1 MELGGRQVV
10 VTGAAGGIGA
20 AICRLLA
27 RHGARLVLT
36 GRNQRA
42 LDQLAAELG
51 GEVVVADLMRDD
63 DVERLADVAAGA
75 DALVLNAGVG
85 DDPPLAAV
93 TTADI
98 DGVLSTNLRAPMV
111 LATRFAQAHL
121 DAGRPG
127 ALVFVGSVA
136 GVTTTPGTRLYNA
149 SKFGLRGFALALH
162 QELYGTGVTATHV
175 APGFIR
181 DAGMFVNSGTELPPG
196 VRTSPPEA
204 VATAVVRA
212 IERGPAELFAAPTEL
227 RLAATVASMA
237 PGVGAAIL
245 RRLGAGT
252 RRPHGRQQDPS
263 GPASSGDKQA

>member
-1 MELGGRQVV
+1 MELVGRQVV

-20 AICRLLA
+20 ATCRLLA
-27 RHGARLVLT
+27 QRGARLVLT

-51 GEVVVADLMRDD
+51 AEVVVADLTRDV
-63 DVERLADVAAGA
+63 DVERLAGVAAGA

-85 DDPPLAAV
+85 DDPPLAEV
-93 TTADI
+93 TPADI
-98 DGVLSTNLRAPMV
+98 DGVLATNLRAPMV
-111 LATRFAQAHL
+111 LATAFAQTHVA
-121 DAGRPG
+121 AGTPG

-136 GVTTTPGTRLYNA
+136 GVTATPGTRLYNA

-162 QELYGTGVTATHV
+162 QELHGTGVTATHV

-181 DAGMFVNSGTELPPG
+181 DAGMFANSGMELPPG

-204 VATAVVRA
+204 VATGVARA
-212 IERGPAELFAAPTEL
+212 ITRGPAELFVAPTEL
-227 RLAATVASMA
+227 RLAATMSSMA
-237 PGVGAAIL
+237 PAMGAAIL

-252 RRPHGRQQDPS
+252 RRPDGPRHDPA
-263 GPASSGDKQA
+263 GPASIGDHQA